1 MTKTNSDKVLLLLP
15 LQMKIFRQHI
25 VFRILCILLALH
37 IFNVSVDMPDAQPD
51 YIAEDLTIND
61 QESFVELVL
70 EKVLGIDNAFA
81 EHDEADETSS
91 QNFEMSKDFKLYNQ
105 IAQNIVFD
113 TEVSVAIDE
122 PLYKESSFAEYIR
135 EIPPRPPRA

>member
-1 MTKTNSDKVLLLLP
+1 
-15 LQMKIFRQHI
+15 MKFFRQHI
-25 VFRILCILLALH
+25 IFRYLCVLLALH

-61 QESFVELVL
+61 QESIVELVF
-70 EKVLGIDNAFA
+70 EKVLGVEDAFA
-81 EHDEADETSS
+81 EHDEQDESNAQS
-91 QNFEMSKDFKLYNQ
+91 FEMSKDFKLYNQ
-105 IAQNIVFD
+105 VAQNIVFIAE
-113 TEVSVAIDE
+113 TAIATDL